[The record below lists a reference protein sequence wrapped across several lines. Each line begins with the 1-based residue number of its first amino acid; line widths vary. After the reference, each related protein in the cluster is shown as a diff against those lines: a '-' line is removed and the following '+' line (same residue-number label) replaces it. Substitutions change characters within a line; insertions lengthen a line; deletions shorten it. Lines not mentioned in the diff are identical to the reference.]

1 MRYLPPVA
9 SVHRDESATLN
20 RWAAE
25 LAGENARLEEQ
36 LREKRARTPIVMRG
50 LALLFAGLLLAS
62 PVAMAGFLLGRLLQ

>member
-1 MRYLPPVA
+1 MA

-25 LAGENARLEEQ
+25 LAAENARLEGE
-36 LREKRARTPIVMRG
+36 LRAKRARTPLVMKA

-62 PVAMAGFLLGRLLQ
+62 PVAMAGFLVGRLLQ